1 MNKRRDDRCGWRAT
15 RGLARV
21 GALAVILALAGCG
34 PSSRSSTPARHAAPG
49 PTHSPLAAAYP
60 RYEVGAYYFS
70 GWSHGQNNNISRLLT
85 GRMHASEPLIG
96 WYDDSQAQVDKAI
109 DQAADSGIDF
119 FAFDWYDIARSP
131 YATDKTLNE
140 GLDFYRTSR
149 ERHRLKYCL
158 VFVDFPPFM
167 PRAGAWPHLVDT
179 WITGYFRQPDYVRV
193 DGKPLFI
200 VFSPEHMRTIFGG
213 SAGVRKALDVLRA
226 RARARGLP
234 GVTIAVAATVAPQA
248 NPIRVQ
254 ELIAEHY
261 DAATGYNY
269 HAMGGE
275 RYRVPVPYARLV
287 AENVA
292 MWNRVA
298 ARLRIPY
305 IPVITSGWDQR
316 FSAREQ
322 DTAIIYDGRTPRA
335 LACYAV
341 LARHWIDTHLAHTTR
356 ERLVLLYAWNEI
368 GEGGAIIPDH
378 RDGYAY
384 ADVVRMVFGGA
395 GRAPT
400 TPSSCH
406 SAGA

>member
-34 PSSRSSTPARHAAPG
+34 PGSRSSTPARQAAHG
-49 PTHSPLAAAYP
+49 QIHSPLEAAYP

-85 GRMHASEPLIG
+85 GRMRASEPLIG

-109 DQAADSGIDF
+109 AQAADAGIDF

-140 GLDFYRTSR
+140 ALRFYLSSR
-149 ERHRLKYCL
+149 QRHRLKFCL

-167 PRAGAWPHLVDT
+167 PRAGEWPHLVDT

-234 GVTIAVAATVAPQA
+234 GVTIAVAATVAPRA
-248 NPIRVQ
+248 NPIHVQ

-275 RYRVPVPYARLV
+275 RYRVPVPYERLV

-322 DTAIIYDGRTPRA
+322 DTAIIYDGRTPRS

-341 LARHWIDTHLAHTTR
+341 LARHWIDTHPAQTTR

-368 GEGGAIIPDH
+368 GEGGAIIPNH
-378 RDGYAY
+378 HDGYAY
-384 ADVVRMVFGGA
+384 ADVVRMVFGGS

>member
-15 RGLARV
+15 RGLAMV

-34 PSSRSSTPARHAAPG
+34 PGSRSSTPARHAAHRQ
-49 PTHSPLAAAYP
+49 THSPLAAVYP

-70 GWSHGQNNNISRLLT
+70 GWSHRQNNNITRLLT

-109 DQAADSGIDF
+109 NQAADAGIDF
-119 FAFDWYDIARSP
+119 FA

-140 GLDFYRTSR
+140 ALRFYLSSR
-149 ERHRLKYCL
+149 RRHRLKFCL

-167 PRAGAWPHLVDT
+167 PRAGEWPHLVDT

-213 SAGVRKALDVLRA
+213 SAGVRKALDAMRA
-226 RARARGLP
+226 RARSRGLP
-234 GVTIAVAATVAPQA
+234 GVTIAVAATVAPRA
-248 NPIRVQ
+248 NPIHVQ

-275 RYRVPVPYARLV
+275 RYRVPVPYERLV

-335 LACYAV
+335 LTCYAV
-341 LARHWIDTHLAHTTR
+341 LARHWIDTHLAQTTR

-384 ADVVRMVFGGA
+384 ADVVRMIFGGA
-395 GRAPT
+395 GRAPA